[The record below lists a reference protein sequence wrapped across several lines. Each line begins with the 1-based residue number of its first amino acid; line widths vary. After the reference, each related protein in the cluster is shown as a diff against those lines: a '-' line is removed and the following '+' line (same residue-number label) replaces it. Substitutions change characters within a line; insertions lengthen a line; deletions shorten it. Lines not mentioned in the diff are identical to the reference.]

1 MSMAVRRSYR
11 GPAPQRVG
19 DAAPAT
25 LLQPASMRLRTVT
38 KVFGDLVRFAAENK
52 VWWIVPLVVVL
63 GLLALVVF
71 TGQAVTPF
79 VYTLW

>member
-1 MSMAVRRSYR
+1 VA
-11 GPAPQRVG
+11 AATADRV
-19 DAAPAT
+19 
-25 LLQPASMRLRTVT
+25 RLRHVT
-38 KVFGDLVRFAAENK
+38 KVLGHLLRFAGQNK
-52 VWWIVPLVVVL
+52 AYWIIPLVVVL

>member
-1 MSMAVRRSYR
+1 
-11 GPAPQRVG
+11 
-19 DAAPAT
+19 
-25 LLQPASMRLRTVT
+25 MRLRSIA

-52 VWWIVPLVVVL
+52 IWWIVPLVVVL
-63 GLLALVVF
+63 ALLALVIF

>member
-1 MSMAVRRSYR
+1 MALTSGRRRATCYN
-11 GPAPQRVG
+11 GP
-19 DAAPAT
+19 
-25 LLQPASMRLRTVT
+25 SMRLRSVT

-52 VWWIVPLVVVL
+52 IWWIVPLVVVL
-63 GLLALVVF
+63 SLLALVVF

>member
-1 MSMAVRRSYR
+1 MATAEHV
-11 GPAPQRVG
+11 
-19 DAAPAT
+19 
-25 LLQPASMRLRTVT
+25 RLRHVT
-38 KVFGDLVRFAAENK
+38 KVFGDLVRFAGENK
-52 VWWIVPLVVVL
+52 AYWIVPLVVVL

>member
-1 MSMAVRRSYR
+1 
-11 GPAPQRVG
+11 
-19 DAAPAT
+19 
-25 LLQPASMRLRTVT
+25 MRIRYVT

-63 GLLALVVF
+63 GLLAVVVF
-71 TGQAVTPF
+71 SGQAVTPF

>member
-1 MSMAVRRSYR
+1 MEAHVRGRLR
-11 GPAPQRVG
+11 RDAQRL
-19 DAAPAT
+19 A